1 MRRTLRNL
9 VKYYSAVFPFMEWF
23 FICKFVNKPVFMYK
37 RIIAAVLSSAFFCLS
52 GSAQSE
58 DSAMIKKIS
67 DEILLNG
74 KAPQNLYTLCK
85 SVGTRLS
92 GSAGMYKAEEWGL
105 KTLLEAGADKAY
117 LQQCMVPHWVRGKK
131 EFAGYRTRKR
141 SADPQFD
148 VLAIGNSVGT
158 GDKGVLAK
166 IIEVKN
172 FEELNQRKDEVKGK
186 IIFYNYPFNKTLL
199 RGAYGDAVRYRTNG
213 ASMAA
218 KYGAL
223 AVIVR
228 SVTGAYDNHP
238 HTGALRYND
247 SFPKIPA
254 FAISTIGADNL
265 SREIAGLYKD
275 ENFLLRSDCV
285 MLADTVGH
293 NVIGEIRGTE
303 FPDEIITIGGHL
315 DSWDQGEG
323 ASDDGTGLVQS
334 IEILR
339 AFKAVGYK
347 PKRTIRI
354 VLFANEENGLRGGTK
369 YADEAKLKNEKHI
382 MAMESDGGAEYPRG
396 FGCGMTRDQFAKV
409 QGWAKFFEPFD
420 AAKFIFNEGGG
431 GGADIGPLQTNFKTA
446 QFGLSTTGQRY
457 FDMHHSANDVFEK
470 VNAQELNLCAVV
482 MASMVYLVDKYGL

>member
-1 MRRTLRNL
+1 MLKR
-9 VKYYSAVFPFMEWF
+9 K
-23 FICKFVNKPVFMYK
+23 ICAFLF
-37 RIIAAVLSSAFFCLS
+37 SAFTCFTCF
-52 GSAQSE
+52 AQSE
-58 DSAMIKKIS
+58 DSLMIKKIA

-92 GSAGMYKAEEWGL
+92 GSAGMYKAEAWGL
-105 KTLLEAGADKAY
+105 KVLEEAGAEKAY

-131 EFAGYRTRKR
+131 EFAGFRTQQGI
-141 SADPQFD
+141 AGPEFD

-158 GDKGVLAK
+158 GDKGVFAK
-166 IIEVKN
+166 VIEVKN
-172 FEELNQRKDEVKGK
+172 FAELDKRKDEVKGK
-186 IIFYNYPFNKTLL
+186 IVFYNYPFNKTLL
-199 RGAYGDAVRYRTNG
+199 RGAYGDAVRYRSNG
-213 ASMAA
+213 ASMAS

-228 SVTGAYDNHP
+228 SVTGAYDDYP

-247 SFPKIPA
+247 SFPAIPA
-254 FAISTIGADNL
+254 LAISTKGAEKLSDLIKGAYKEENL
-265 SREIAGLYKD
+265 
-275 ENFLLRSDCV
+275 FFRSNCE
-285 MLADTVGH
+285 MLPDTIGH
-293 NVIGEIRGTE
+293 NVIGEIKGTR

-323 ASDDGTGLVQS
+323 ASDDGTGIVQS

-339 AFKAVGYK
+339 VFKAIGYK
-347 PKRTIRI
+347 PGRTIRI

-369 YADEAKLKNEKHI
+369 YAGEAKLKNEKHL

-396 FGCGMTRDQFAKV
+396 FGCGMTKEQYAKV
-409 QGWAKFFEPFD
+409 QGWTKFFEPFD
-420 AAKFIFNEGGG
+420 AARFTFSEGGG

-457 FDMHHSANDVFEK
+457 FDVHHAASDVFEK
-470 VNAQELNLCAVV
+470 VNPQELNLGAAV
-482 MASMVYLVDKYGL
+482 MAAMVYLVDKYGL

>member
-1 MRRTLRNL
+1 ML
-9 VKYYSAVFPFMEWF
+9 KG
-23 FICKFVNKPVFMYK
+23 
-37 RIIAAVLSSAFFCLS
+37 IITAFLFTVLTCFS
-52 GSAQSE
+52 GFAQFE
-58 DSAMIKKIS
+58 DSVMIKKIS
-67 DEILLNG
+67 DEILLRG
-74 KAPQNLYTLCK
+74 KAMQNLFTLCK

-92 GSAGMYKAEEWGL
+92 GSTGMYKAEAWGL
-105 KTLLEAGADKAY
+105 QVLQDAGAEKAY

-131 EFAGYRTRKR
+131 EFAGYKTGKR
-141 SADPQFD
+141 SADPVFD

-166 IIEVKN
+166 VIEVKN

-199 RGAYGDAVRYRTNG
+199 RGAYGDAVRYRSNG
-213 ASMAA
+213 SSQAA

-228 SVTGAYDNHP
+228 SVTGAYDDNP

-254 FAISTIGADNL
+254 LAISTKSAEKL
-265 SREIAGLYKD
+265 SGLIKGLYKD
-275 ENFLLRSDCV
+275 ENFFIRSNCE
-285 MLADTVGH
+285 MLPDTIGH
-293 NVIGEIRGTE
+293 NVIGEMKGTE

-323 ASDDGTGLVQS
+323 ASDDGTGIVQS

-339 AFKAVGYK
+339 VFKAIGYK

-354 VLFANEENGLRGGTK
+354 VLFANEENGLRGAQK
-369 YADEAKLKNEKHI
+369 YAEEAKLKNEKHI

-396 FGCGMTRDQFAKV
+396 FGCGMSKEQYAKV
-409 QGWAKFFEPFD
+409 QSWIKFFEPFD
-420 AAKFIFNEGGG
+420 ATRFTFNEGGG

-457 FDMHHSANDVFEK
+457 FDMHHAASDVFEK
-470 VNAQELNLCAVV
+470 VNAQELNLCVVV

>member
-1 MRRTLRNL
+1 MLKGIITAILF
-9 VKYYSAVFPFMEWF
+9 SVFTCF
-23 FICKFVNKPVFMYK
+23 
-37 RIIAAVLSSAFFCLS
+37 S
-52 GSAQSE
+52 GFAQTD
-58 DSAMIKKIS
+58 DSVMIKKLA

-74 KAPQNLYTLCK
+74 KAPQNLFTLCK

-92 GSAGMYKAEEWGL
+92 GSAGWYKAEKWGL
-105 KTLLEAGADKAY
+105 QVLQDAGAEKTY
-117 LQQCMVPHWVRGKK
+117 LQQCIIPHWVRGKK
-131 EFAGYRTRKR
+131 EFAGYRTKNR
-141 SADPQFD
+141 SADAVFD

-158 GDKGVLAK
+158 GDKGILAK
-166 IIEVKN
+166 VIEVKN

-186 IIFYNYPFNKTLL
+186 IVFYNYPFNKTLL
-199 RGAYGDAVRYRTNG
+199 RGAYGDAVRYRSSG

-228 SVTGAYDNHP
+228 SVTGAYDDNP

-254 FAISTIGADNL
+254 LAISTRGAENL
-265 SREIAGLYKD
+265 SGLIKGLYKD
-275 ENFLLRSDCV
+275 DNLFIRSNCQ
-285 MLADTVGH
+285 MLPDTIGH
-293 NVIGEIRGTE
+293 NVIGEIKGTE

-323 ASDDGTGLVQS
+323 ASDDGTGVVQS

-339 AFKAVGYK
+339 VFKAIGYK

-354 VLFANEENGLRGGTK
+354 VLFANEENGTRGANK
-369 YADEAKLKNEKHI
+369 YAEEAKLKNEKHV

-396 FGCGMTRDQFAKV
+396 FGCGMTKEQYAKV
-409 QGWAKFFEPFD
+409 QGWTKFFEPFD
-420 AAKFIFNEGGG
+420 AARFTFSEGGG

-457 FDMHHSANDVFEK
+457 FDMHHAALDVFEK

-482 MASMVYLVDKYGL
+482 MATMVYLVDKYGL

>member
-1 MRRTLRNL
+1 MLKR
-9 VKYYSAVFPFMEWF
+9 K
-23 FICKFVNKPVFMYK
+23 ICAILF
-37 RIIAAVLSSAFFCLS
+37 SAFTCFS
-52 GSAQSE
+52 GFAQSE
-58 DSAMIKKIS
+58 DSLMIKKIA

-92 GSAGMYKAEEWGL
+92 GSAGMYKAEAWGL
-105 KTLLEAGADKAY
+105 KVLKEAGAEKTY

-131 EFAGYRTRKR
+131 EFAGFRTQQGI
-141 SADPQFD
+141 AGPEFD

-158 GDKGVLAK
+158 GDKGVFAK
-166 IIEVKN
+166 VIEVKN
-172 FEELNQRKDEVKGK
+172 FAELDKRKDEVKGK
-186 IIFYNYPFNKTLL
+186 IVFYNYPFNKTLL
-199 RGAYGDAVRYRTNG
+199 RGAYGDAVRYRSSG

-228 SVTGAYDNHP
+228 SVTGAYDDYP

-247 SFPKIPA
+247 SFPAIPA
-254 FAISTIGADNL
+254 LAISTKGAEKLSDLIKGAYKEENL
-265 SREIAGLYKD
+265 
-275 ENFLLRSDCV
+275 FFRSNCE
-285 MLADTVGH
+285 MLPDTIGH
-293 NVIGEIRGTE
+293 NVIGEIKGTR

-323 ASDDGTGLVQS
+323 ANDDGTGIVQS

-339 AFKAVGYK
+339 VFKAVGYK
-347 PKRTIRI
+347 PGRTIRI

-369 YADEAKLKNEKHI
+369 YAEEAKLKNEKHI

-396 FGCGMTRDQFAKV
+396 FGCGMTKEQYAKV
-409 QGWAKFFEPFD
+409 QGWTKFFEPFD
-420 AAKFIFNEGGG
+420 AARFTFSEGGG

-457 FDMHHSANDVFEK
+457 FDVHHAASDVFEK
-470 VNAQELNLCAVV
+470 VNAQELNLGAAV
-482 MASMVYLVDKYGL
+482 MAAMVYLVDKYGL

>member
-1 MRRTLRNL
+1 ML
-9 VKYYSAVFPFMEWF
+9 
-23 FICKFVNKPVFMYK
+23 K
-37 RIIAAVLSSAFFCLS
+37 RKIPAFLFSAFTCFS
-52 GSAQSE
+52 GFAQSE
-58 DSAMIKKIS
+58 DSLMIKKIA

-92 GSAGMYKAEEWGL
+92 GSAGMYKAEAWGL
-105 KTLLEAGADKAY
+105 KVLQEAGAEKAY

-131 EFAGYRTRKR
+131 EFAGFRTQQGI
-141 SADPQFD
+141 AGPEFD

-158 GDKGVLAK
+158 GDKGVFAK
-166 IIEVKN
+166 VIEVKN
-172 FEELNQRKDEVKGK
+172 FAELDKRKDEVKGK
-186 IIFYNYPFNKTLL
+186 IVFYNYPFNKTLL
-199 RGAYGDAVRYRTNG
+199 RGAYGDAVRYRSNG

-228 SVTGAYDNHP
+228 SVTGAYDDYP

-247 SFPKIPA
+247 SFPVIPA
-254 FAISTIGADNL
+254 LAISTKGAEKLSDLIKGAYKEENL
-265 SREIAGLYKD
+265 
-275 ENFLLRSDCV
+275 FFRSNCE
-285 MLADTVGH
+285 MLPDTIGH
-293 NVIGEIRGTE
+293 NVIGEIKGTR

-323 ASDDGTGLVQS
+323 ASDDGTGIVQS

-339 AFKAVGYK
+339 VFKAIGYK
-347 PKRTIRI
+347 PGRTIRI

-369 YADEAKLKNEKHI
+369 YAGEAKLKNEKHI

-396 FGCGMTRDQFAKV
+396 FGCGMTKEQYAKV
-409 QGWAKFFEPFD
+409 QGWTKYFEPFD
-420 AAKFIFNEGGG
+420 ADRFTFSEGGG

-446 QFGLSTTGQRY
+446 QFGLNTTGQRY
-457 FDMHHSANDVFEK
+457 FDVHHAASDVFEK
-470 VNAQELNLCAVV
+470 VNAQELNLGAAV
-482 MASMVYLVDKYGL
+482 MAAMVYLVDKYGL